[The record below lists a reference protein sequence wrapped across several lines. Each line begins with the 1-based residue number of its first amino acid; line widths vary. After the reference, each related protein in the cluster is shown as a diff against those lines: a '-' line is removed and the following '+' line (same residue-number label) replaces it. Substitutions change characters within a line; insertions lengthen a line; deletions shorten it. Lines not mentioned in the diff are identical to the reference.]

1 MEIIIIFIG
10 VLLLIACLKYKEGLE
25 NASDPQTES
34 NEQQGSI
41 QNLHGDIEELKK
53 TINKK
58 NIDDL
63 MDKITE
69 LNDLTYKLQKNI
81 PDGEVSK
88 YRST

>member
-41 QNLHGDIEELKK
+41 QNLHGDIEEIKK
-53 TINKK
+53 T
-58 NIDDL
+58 L
-63 MDKITE
+63 SPESMEFLLARITE